1 MKKFF
6 KSTFLCLLT
15 FVLFLCPVTDIHAI
29 ENNVRIVSSE
39 AVALSENDIYYIRN
53 YNSNLYL
60 DVEAPGYTNL
70 IQHSFM
76 GGNNQRFIYRNNTL
90 RTVYNSK
97 YVSTGAE
104 YATDFQRA
112 VVSTKSESISLSV
125 NTDGTYCILRKDGN
139 TWRALDAY
147 NSSKS
152 SVVVGWADYT
162 ASASQKW
169 VLEDG
174 NQAEIARG
182 TYYIMNANSGKY
194 LSLDESTGELMQNSL
209 TSGNNQKWEIIKTS
223 SGNYQIKTKSTKYP
237 GYINYKYTTD
247 NFGVVSSSSM
257 NIDIFEN
264 SNGTYK
270 LHMPNYSYCLVIR
283 YASLNNLAKAIWYP
297 YNNTY
302 NEQWMFVKA

>member
-1 MKKFF
+1 MKNFF
-6 KSTFLCLLT
+6 KTTLLCLLT
-15 FVLFLCPVTDIHAI
+15 FVLFLCPVTSVHASESNI
-29 ENNVRIVSSE
+29 KIVSS
-39 AVALSENDIYYIRN
+39 ASVTVSENNIYYIRN

-70 IQHSFM
+70 IQHAFM
-76 GGNNQRFIYRNNTL
+76 GGSNQRFIYQNNTL
-90 RTVYNSK
+90 KTVYNSK

-104 YATDFQRA
+104 YATNFQRA
-112 VVSTKSESISLSV
+112 VVGTKSESIYLSV

-147 NSSKS
+147 NSSTS
-152 SVVVGWADYT
+152 TVVVGWADYT
-162 ASASQKW
+162 AVSSQKW

-182 TYYIMNANSGKY
+182 TYYIINTNSGKY
-194 LSLDESTGELMQNSL
+194 LNLNESTGELVQSSL
-209 TSGNNQKWEIIKTS
+209 TGANNQKWEIIKTS
-223 SGNYQIKTKSTKYP
+223 SGNYQIKTKSTKCP

-247 NFGVVSSSSM
+247 YFGVVSSSSM
-257 NIDIFEN
+257 NIDIYEN

-270 LHMPNYSYCLVIR
+270 LHMPNYSYCLVVR
-283 YASLNNLAKAIWYP
+283 YASLNESAKTIWHS

>member
-1 MKKFF
+1 MKNFF
-6 KSTFLCLLT
+6 KNTFLYLLT
-15 FVLFLCPVTDIHAI
+15 FVLFLCPVTDVHAS
-29 ENNVRIVSSE
+29 ENSVRIVSSE
-39 AVALSENDIYYIRN
+39 AVALSENNIYYIRN

-76 GGNNQRFIYRNNTL
+76 GGNNQRFIYQNNTL

-104 YATDFQRA
+104 YADNFQRA
-112 VVSTKSESISLSV
+112 VVGTKSENISLSV

-147 NSSKS
+147 NSSTS

-162 ASASQKW
+162 AVASQKW
-169 VLEDG
+169 ILEDG
-174 NQAEIARG
+174 NQAEIAHG
-182 TYYIMNANSGKY
+182 TYYIINTNSGKY
-194 LSLDESTGELMQNSL
+194 LSLNESTGELMQNSL

-237 GYINYKYTTD
+237 GYINSKYTTD

-257 NIDIFEN
+257 NIDIYEN

-270 LHMPNYSYCLVIR
+270 LHMPNYSYCLVVKN
-283 YASLNNLAKAIWYP
+283 ASLSNSAKTIWHP
-297 YNNTY
+297 YHNTY